1 MPTFTPIIGQEKLS
15 PKYILACSP
24 GCQEP
29 KSLALTS
36 QHSALPRTHY
46 RPARLQA
53 TMKPHSHPLC
63 FSSCSPAPL
72 QVALRPR
79 EFSSSSCC
87 SSSSMSSNNGKQL
100 QQQQSACDRRRL
112 TERQGGRQLSSRPQ
126 RRGSAKLSELPARYL
141 K

>member
-79 EFSSSSCC
+79 EFSSSCC